1 MALKKYKPTTPGRR
15 QMSSSSFVEI
25 TKGKAPERRLL
36 SVMQSTGGRNNLGRI
51 TVRHRGGG
59 VKRRYR
65 VVDFNRTDKLNI
77 PGKVTAIEYDPN
89 RTGYLMLTTYA
100 DGDKRYHLAPSGIVV
115 GEEIRAAEKAKI
127 KVGNR
132 MQIQNIPPGFDVHS
146 VEINF
151 TKGGQIVRSAG
162 SAAKITSHEGE
173 YSQIQLPSGEVRY
186 IHKTCYATIGRVSNE
201 EFSNIKIGKAGRNR
215 RLGKRP
221 QVRGKAMNPVDHPH
235 GGGEGSNSIGLKHPK
250 TPWGMPALGRK
261 TRRRKYTNRLI
272 VSSRHDAKKNNKA

>member
-15 QMSSSSFVEI
+15 QMSTASFEEI
-25 TKGKAPERRLL
+25 TKGKKPEKRLIGKMK
-36 SVMQSTGGRNNLGRI
+36 SKAGRNNKGRI

-65 VVDFNRTDKLNI
+65 IIDFDRTQKLNV

-89 RTGYLMLTTYA
+89 RTGYLMLVTYK

-115 GEEIRAAEKAKI
+115 GDEIKTAEKAKV

-132 MQIQNIPPGFDVHS
+132 MQIQNIPPGFS
-146 VEINF
+146 VYNVETNF
-151 TKGGQIVRSAG
+151 NQGGQIVRSAG
-162 SAAKITSHEGE
+162 SSAKITSHEGE

-201 EFSNIKIGKAGRNR
+201 EHSNIKIGKAGRTR
-215 RLGKRP
+215 KMGRRP
-221 QVRGKAMNPVDHPH
+221 QVRGKVMNPVDHPH
-235 GGGEGSNSIGLKHPK
+235 GGGEGANSIGLKNPK

-261 TRRRKYTNRLI
+261 TRTRKYTNRLI
-272 VSSRHDAKKNNKA
+272 VSSRHDAKKRNR